1 MEAGQLN
8 SRVNIEQRTSSV
20 DSIGQPVET
29 WSLVAAVWANV
40 RHLSGVG
47 VIKASADTSV
57 VKASIRIRNR
67 SGIDA
72 GMRVTHDGKQYQ
84 IDAVMP
90 DGKRQFIDI
99 VCQQV
104 A

>member
-8 SRVNIEQRTSSV
+8 SRVNIEQRSSSV
-20 DSIGQPVET
+20 DSLGQPVES
-29 WSLVAAVWANV
+29 WSLVAAVWASV
-40 RHLSGVG
+40 RHLSGVSS
-47 VIKASADTSV
+47 IKASADTSV
-57 VKASIRIRNR
+57 VQASIRIRHR

-72 GMRVTHDGKQYQ
+72 GMRVTHDGKQYG
-84 IDAVMP
+84 IEAVLP
-90 DGKRQFIDI
+90 DGKRQFIDL